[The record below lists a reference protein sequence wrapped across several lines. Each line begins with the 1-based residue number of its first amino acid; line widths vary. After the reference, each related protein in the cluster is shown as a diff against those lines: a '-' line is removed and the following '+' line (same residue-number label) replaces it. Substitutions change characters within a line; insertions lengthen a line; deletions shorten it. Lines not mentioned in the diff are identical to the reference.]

1 MEVTD
6 WECPGRKDRDCLC
19 SLWSSRAKRAALLAV
34 IPAREGTEYFSFF
47 FSKMLNFPTP
57 QHHLPRAP
65 LARELLILNHP
76 LLRVKGKVAGLPK
89 EKPSSNTTFEKG
101 CLLCKETKPAMEKL
115 FPEEQERPE
124 SFPPRFQESQPLLLI
139 RHSLHPFLA
148 CLKKVLTQLLD
159 GAKEEVTGMCHTRG
173 FCWKTPLANGL
184 FSQPRRL
191 GEPGLALPRDS
202 SKSKNEHCTQQA
214 QGRGGFHH
222 LPLQPPHSLHMEEK

>member
-19 SLWSSRAKRAALLAV
+19 SLWSSKAKRAALLAV

-57 QHHLPRAP
+57 QHRLPRAP

-76 LLRVKGKVAGLPK
+76 LLRVKGKVPGLPK

-101 CLLCKETKPAMEKL
+101 CLLCKETKPATEKL

-148 CLKKVLTQLLD
+148 FSFKSLSEESSNSAAGWSKGGGDRNVSHSGILLED
-159 GAKEEVTGMCHTRG
+159 AACERSLLSAQVPWRAWPG
-173 FCWKTPLANGL
+173 PPSGL
-184 FSQPRRL
+184 V
-191 GEPGLALPRDS
+191 
-202 SKSKNEHCTQQA
+202 
-214 QGRGGFHH
+214 
-222 LPLQPPHSLHMEEK
+222 EKQE